1 MKCAAHPEIETN
13 LTCGRCGIPICA
25 RCLVHTPVGGRC
37 LKCAG
42 LKRLPTYEIG
52 LWQYL
57 KAFWVGLGV
66 CIILGVVWHLLWG
79 FVFLLNFLL
88 AAGVGYA
95 VSEALSLLVNRK
107 RGSTL
112 AAIGGLCVVVSYI
125 VASAGLTAG
134 ALNFFVD
141 FRVYDLL
148 VLAVGLFVAVTRL
161 H

>member
-1 MKCAAHPEIETN
+1 
-13 LTCGRCGIPICA
+13 
-25 RCLVHTPVGGRC
+25 LVHTPVGGRC